1 MYLICI
7 VLCHIRILYHNGNL
21 RVHAY
26 GDHAYLVSSN
36 YLSRQSLA
44 KMSNIRVL
52 YWFLYSVFLRI
63 SYRRPGVHRGPAAYL
78 IHSCN
83 CLCCVRELRF
93 LAGRNQS
100 SNFGYD
106 ANPRSWNWAGRFQTR
121 SRSQFFFFF
130 VFQENFAAATKRWCI
145 ATPEN
150 HGPKNL

>member
-1 MYLICI
+1 VYLYCYLPVRGAYVSLQLAKMSNIRVF
-7 VLCHIRILYHNGNL
+7 VLLCALFVLYSVIYVILYHSGKL

-26 GDHAYLVSSN
+26 GDHAYLVTSN

-52 YWFLYSVFLRI
+52 YCFLYSVFLRI
-63 SYRRPGVHRGPAAYL
+63 SYRRLGVHTGPAAYL

-83 CLCCVRELRF
+83 CICCVRELRF

-106 ANPRSWNWAGRFQTR
+106 ANPRSWNGAGRF
-121 SRSQFFFFF
+121 
-130 VFQENFAAATKRWCI
+130 
-145 ATPEN
+145 
-150 HGPKNL
+150 

>member
-1 MYLICI
+1 MCLICI
-7 VLCHIRILYHNGNL
+7 VLCHIRIVYHSGNL

-26 GDHAYLVSSN
+26 GDHAYLVNSN

-52 YWFLYSVFLRI
+52 YRFLYSVFLRI
-63 SYRRPGVHRGPAAYL
+63 SYRRLGVHTGPAAYL

-93 LAGRNQS
+93 LAGRNKS

-106 ANPRSWNWAGRFQTR
+106 ANPRSWNGAGRFQTR

-130 VFQENFAAATKRWCI
+130 FFFLFRKILQ
-145 ATPEN
+145 
-150 HGPKNL
+150 LQ